1 MTTPDDERY
10 PQETELAFAAQHSGH
25 GSIAN
30 TTTIVDGIARVQ
42 MLCTCGQFVIRREA
56 PESPK

>member
-1 MTTPDDERY
+1 MTASDDERY
-10 PQETELAFAAQHSGH
+10 PQESEFAFSAEHSGH

-30 TTTIVDGIARVQ
+30 TTTIVDGVARVQ
-42 MLCTCGQFVIRREA
+42 MLCTCGQFMILREA